1 MVQFCFFFVHIF
13 YCSFSFFSVP
23 LQLFSC
29 FPVKCCSHFSHFS
42 ALFLFF
48 IQFIPVTVNGE
59 VLPLFVNFFWSGP
72 FCFFSSTVFL
82 LFSCQM
88 LNSFLCLV
96 LVFLLYFVPVT
107 VNSRVSSLF
116 CQLFWPLFLSF
127 LFLSFFPIKRCSYFS
142 VLFLFFYY
150 ISFLLL

>member
-29 FPVKCCSHFSHFS
+29 FPVKCCSHFS

-48 IQFIPVTVNGE
+48 IQFIPVTVDGE
-59 VLPLFVNFFWSGP
+59 VLPLFATFFWSGP

-96 LVFLLYFVPVT
+96 LVFLLYFVSVT

-127 LFLSFFPIKRCSYFS
+127 LFLSVFLSNVALISLSCSCFS
-142 VLFLFFYY
+142 ITFRSCYCKW
-150 ISFLLL
+150 